1 MKAKDQRITDD
12 GFDKNVAIK
21 MPRIK
26 KEEEPLPLQEPEP
39 PAFQEDHLEESSP
52 RQEVIQAPE
61 PSEKKEERRAIF
73 QPLRERVES
82 ERPPDII
89 SLVED
94 LHAQL
99 LASSQMKK
107 ALEMDLS
114 SRQKTILQLAEDNR
128 DLRAQLEESNKE
140 LQAFRESHTESAYLK
155 EENEDALERIRQ
167 FQEEMRVAN
176 ETLAQVTEE
185 REEALARIRDLE
197 SQIEQGDVLKIKGRM
212 KEREASVFSEE
223 NRELRSRLEEMM
235 AQQVEME
242 KKYGAL
248 KKSFNEVK
256 ESLTFLRDS
265 WKTSYYD
272 LPGASE

>member
-12 GFDKNVAIK
+12 GFDKNVAVK
-21 MPRIK
+21 MPRIR
-26 KEEEPLPLQEPEP
+26 KEEEPLPSEEPESL
-39 PAFQEDHLEESSP
+39 AFEEDH
-52 RQEVIQAPE
+52 QEVSQAPG
-61 PSEKKEERRAIF
+61 PPEKKEERRAVF
-73 QPLRERVES
+73 QAAKERAEPG
-82 ERPPDII
+82 RPPDII
-89 SLVED
+89 ALVED

-128 DLRAQLEESNKE
+128 DLRTQLEESKKE
-140 LQAFRESHTESAYLK
+140 LQILRESQTESAYLK

-167 FQEEMRVAN
+167 FQEEMRAAN
-176 ETLAQVTEE
+176 ETLTQVAKE
-185 REEALARIRDLE
+185 REEALVRIRDLE
-197 SQIEQGDVLKIKGRM
+197 SQIEQGDVVRIKGRM
-212 KEREASVFSEE
+212 KEREASHLSEE
-223 NRELRSRLEEMM
+223 NKELRSRLEEMM
-235 AQQVEME
+235 AQQVDLER
-242 KKYGAL
+242 KYGAL

-272 LPGASE
+272 LPETSE